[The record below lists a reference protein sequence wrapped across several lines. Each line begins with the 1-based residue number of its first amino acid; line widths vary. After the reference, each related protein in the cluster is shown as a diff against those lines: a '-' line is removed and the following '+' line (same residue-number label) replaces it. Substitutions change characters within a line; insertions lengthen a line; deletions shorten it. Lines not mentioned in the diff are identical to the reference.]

1 MFRKV
6 DLNLTYF
13 KLSHCEVYFY
23 LLRLVLVVFI
33 LPYTCFIKTVF
44 FPFKGWKRTQRLC
57 SRGQLRPVS
66 EWFRDELRL
75 KRRSGGCGYICGSSK
90 ILIGILFLAVIG
102 IRTTRLQN
110 FHFYEF
116 FLKFRPTQFKISRQ
130 GFFFRE
136 DHLIKV

>member
-66 EWFRDELRL
+66 EWLRGVLRL
-75 KRRSGGCGYICGSSK
+75 RRLSGSCGYIRGPPK
-90 ILIGILFLAVIG
+90 IFKEP
-102 IRTTRLQN
+102 
-110 FHFYEF
+110 HFSGYRNPYHQTLEFSFFRF
-116 FLKFRPTQFKISRQ
+116 FLKFRPTQIKISRQ
-130 GFFFRE
+130 GLFFRKS
-136 DHLIKV
+136 HLSKV